1 MEQWKPIPEYEGYYE
16 VSDLGNIRS
25 LPRQVMKFDGQI
37 SFNVRGKQLA
47 LNKISNGY
55 LQVMLSANGAKKTY
69 SVHRL
74 VLRAFIGEPPDKH
87 EACHS
92 NGIRDD
98 NRIEN
103 LRWDTRVNNFKDR
116 EKHGNT
122 AKGERNGCA
131 KVDTETVKAILAD
144 TRSNRQIAKQYGLSS
159 VTVDRI
165 KSRQSWAHIETD
177 NISPTVKNRRA
188 SMKGVCNPSSKLDAD
203 KVKAILAD
211 NRTKT
216 AIAKEYGVSRAA
228 IYLIKKGQ
236 NWSGVVNEN
245 IN

>member
-1 MEQWKPIPEYEGYYE
+1 MEQWKPIPGYEGYYE
-16 VSDLGNIRS
+16 
-25 LPRQVMKFDGQI
+25 
-37 SFNVRGKQLA
+37 
-47 LNKISNGY
+47 ISNTGLVRSCARYVVKGNFAASFLAGKPKPTVKGKNGY
-55 LQVMLSANGAKKTY
+55 MMAQLSKDGVNKTY

-74 VLRAFIGEPPDKH
+74 VLRAFIGDPPHKY
-87 EACHS
+87 EACHN

-98 NRIEN
+98 NRLEN

-144 TRSNRQIAKQYGLSS
+144 TRSNRQIAKQYGLAS

-188 SMKGVCNPSSKLDAD
+188 SMKGVSNPSSKLDVD

-245 IN
+245 TN